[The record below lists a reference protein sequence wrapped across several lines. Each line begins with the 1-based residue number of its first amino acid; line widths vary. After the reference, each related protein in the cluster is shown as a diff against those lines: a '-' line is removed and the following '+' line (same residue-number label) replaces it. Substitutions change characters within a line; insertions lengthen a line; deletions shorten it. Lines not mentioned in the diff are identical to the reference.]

1 MGDESIVVLLPR
13 QLLKIPNSFF
23 PFLHVFDDLHP
34 HGSFGG
40 NHRRNFQH
48 GNEARAL
55 VYVAVQMTAQRNAR

>member
-1 MGDESIVVLLPR
+1 
-13 QLLKIPNSFF
+13 
-23 PFLHVFDDLHP
+23 LHP